1 MANKLVVIINS
12 LKVPKIK
19 KILLYEMKF
28 LVPNY
33 SFLQIRGLPLPD
45 PRSVCPLS
53 STEFVEPPPPPK
65 KKNCWVHHWTHLKT
79 VINQKVRSTCPQNKQ
94 GPQQLPCILMLK
106 SCAMIIKLKCF
117 WSHLVDYTKSACI
130 GTWKH
135 SYWATTPAR
144 GQNMPWTWSSHYLF
158 HSTVVKNILK
168 TVLLLTCNNIIT
180 WV

>member
-1 MANKLVVIINS
+1 MKWNFLYQITASSRLGGYRSQIPVLSV
-12 LKVPKIK
+12 LCPQLD
-19 KILLYEMKF
+19 LL
-28 LVPNY
+28 N
-33 SFLQIRGLPLPD
+33 
-45 PRSVCPLS
+45 
-53 STEFVEPPPPPK
+53 PPPK